1 MNRAILILFAAVV
14 GCSSTPPVP
23 PASAVI
29 EVATAPALRI
39 GEVHVYE
46 LDWRTEAT
54 REEQQ
59 NVSGGVTLQ
68 GELAV
73 SAIAHERDGTRVA
86 VWFPSLPTRDVRVMG
101 ETIGVEEATLV
112 GPRAELIVAAD
123 GDVRRA
129 FFDRGAPPIFRELM
143 TGVIARVDLRAAS
156 AGDGPR
162 RIRGGHGLVEA
173 TYRRQADGAVTRELA
188 RILRFDTAP
197 GADVDASAV
206 TSTGRIELDDAGV
219 PTLLELHDSVEM
231 IEGIGLAAD
240 ERFSLHRLRVD
251 PATVTEL
258 VDPIEID
265 PTAGPDLDEAARELD
280 RQYADGFTM
289 QDLGITMDVMD
300 GGVLPRTGEFSRAAA
315 MLRGW
320 PERAAEI
327 EPLALRALDGG
338 RQLAF
343 DVLAAAGT
351 RQAQEVM
358 CSLLED
364 PRAATWKERV
374 LLVQRFAFVRMP
386 TSATGEF
393 MLELLAELERT
404 GDDEMRR
411 ATLHPLGV
419 VAGRVSDA
427 WLAERMHDA
436 LVDAAAHEDAG
447 VRAAAVAGLGNARR
461 IDDVDRLLD
470 AVDDEDHGVRV
481 EAVAAL
487 RTRVT
492 PETTAALLGAL
503 ADDSPAVASR
513 ALIVLR
519 KRHFEGIADPTL
531 VEHARAGR
539 YNAQIDRSMASALV
553 GHREDAEV
561 RVALAAIA
569 ERTTDRELA
578 AALRTTL
585 EDA

>member
-1 MNRAILILFAAVV
+1 MKRAILILFAAVV
-14 GCSSTPPVP
+14 GCSSTPPEP
-23 PASAVI
+23 PVSAVI
-29 EVATAPALRI
+29 EVAAAPVLRI

-46 LDWRTEAT
+46 LDWRSEAS
-54 REEQQ
+54 REETQT
-59 NVSGGVTLQ
+59 VSGGVALQ

-73 SAIAHERDGTRVA
+73 SAIAQERDGTRVA
-86 VWFPSLPTRDVRVMG
+86 VWFPSLPTREVRMMG
-101 ETIGVEEATLV
+101 ETIVVDEATLV
-112 GPRAELIVAAD
+112 GPRAELIVGAD

-129 FFDRGAPPIFRELM
+129 FFDRGTPPIFRELM
-143 TGVIARVDLRAAS
+143 TGVIARVDLRGAS
-156 AGDGPR
+156 AGSGPR

-173 TYRRQADGAVTRELA
+173 TYRREPDGSVTRELA

-197 GADVDASAV
+197 GTDIDASAV
-206 TSTGRIELDDAGV
+206 KSTGRIELDDAGV
-219 PTLLELHDSVEM
+219 PTLLALHDSVET
-231 IEGIGLAAD
+231 IEGIGLAS
-240 ERFSLHRLRVD
+240 EEHFSLQRQRVD
-251 PATVTEL
+251 AATVTAL
-258 VDPIEID
+258 VQPIEID
-265 PTAGPDLDEAARELD
+265 PTAGPDLEEAARELD

-289 QDLGITMDVMD
+289 QDLGIAMDVMD
-300 GGVLPRTGEFSRAAA
+300 GGVLPRAGEFSRAAA
-315 MLRGW
+315 LLRGW

-327 EPLALRALDGG
+327 APLALRALDGG

-351 RQAQEVM
+351 REAQDVM
-358 CSLLED
+358 CSLLGD
-364 PRAATWKERV
+364 PRASTWKERV
-374 LLVQRFAFVRMP
+374 LLVQRFAFVDAP

-393 MLELLAELERT
+393 MLELLAEAERT
-404 GDDEMRR
+404 GDDELRR
-411 ATLHPLGV
+411 ATLHPLGT
-419 VAGRVSDA
+419 VAGRISDA

-447 VRAAAVAGLGNARR
+447 VRAGAVAGLGNARR
-461 IDDVDRLLD
+461 IDDVERLLD
-470 AVDDEDHGVRV
+470 AVSDADHGVRV

-492 PETTAALLGAL
+492 PETTAALLVAL
-503 ADDSPAVASR
+503 GDDSPAVASR

-519 KRHFEGIADPTL
+519 KRHDDGAPDPAL
-531 VEHARAGR
+531 VEHARVGR